1 MKNIFISTDNT
12 CDLTQDILQAR
23 GIPTAKLHFYLDDV
37 EQDNTKPF
45 DSETYYKAMDDGVM
59 TATSLCNQEDILE
72 MFTAMLAQGKDI
84 VHIAFSSALSGTYHS
99 ATMAAEIANANSEN
113 KVYVIDSLAGSAGL
127 GLLVT
132 LVDDYANEG
141 HSAKE
146 VAEYANSI
154 RQNICHSFCL
164 DTVKYAFR
172 GGRVAKIASWI
183 GSALKIRLYMHC
195 DDKGRLIVIRK
206 VFSRQ
211 KLLDAIVNA
220 TVAKYN
226 GMSDRAYICHA
237 VCQDDAQYIAD
248 QVSDKVGITPIIMPL
263 GPIIGSHGGAG
274 ALAIFY
280 TGTDRDKV

>member
-1 MKNIFISTDNT
+1 MKNFFISTDNT
-12 CDLTQDILQAR
+12 CDLSHEILEER

-45 DSETYYKAMDDGVM
+45 DSQTYYDAMDNGAV
-59 TATSLCNQEDILE
+59 TATSLCNQEDTLE
-72 MFTAMLAQGKDI
+72 MFSSLLSQGKDV

-141 HSAKE
+141 HTAKE
-146 VAEYANSI
+146 VAEYAESI
-154 RQNICHSFCL
+154 KQNMCHSFCL

-172 GGRVAKIASWI
+172 GGRVAKIAGWL
-183 GSALKIRLYMHC
+183 GSKLRIRLYMHC

-220 TVAKYN
+220 VAIKYN

-248 QVSDKVGITPIIMPL
+248 QVSEKVGITPIIMPL

-280 TGTDRDKV
+280 TGTDKDRV